1 MQVPNV
7 SSSPLVAIDCRTY
20 NQEKYIGDT
29 LEGFVMQKTNFPYVA
44 IVHDDA
50 STDDTAQ
57 IIKQYAE
64 KYPDIIKPIIE
75 TENQYSKAD
84 GSLTRV
90 LKEACRNTNAK
101 YIALCEGDDYWTDPN
116 KLQLQ
121 VDFLEYNPEYS
132 MCFHKVDILNEGTG
146 KIDSGCNQTKT
157 KDYEHEEMQSRLNV
171 ATCSALMR
179 KECYFEM
186 PNDHDFV
193 CTDNVLWATCRSM
206 GKVRGFDKVMGVY
219 RRVGTGWTAMT
230 TNLDKDRYYQHHLAW
245 IRHRKAMK
253 RHFPNI
259 DAKIF
264 DDIIVN
270 HAAIITILDARIYHH
285 NLKSHF
291 KEYYSEYGFKYLT
304 AMVKVLASS
313 SSKRLKSILQL
324 T

>member
-1 MQVPNV
+1 MQNSNV
-7 SSSPLVAIDCRTY
+7 SSAPLVAIDCRTY

-29 LEGFVMQKTNFPYVA
+29 LEGFVIQKTNFPFVA

-50 STDDTAQ
+50 STDGTAQ

-75 TENQYSKAD
+75 IENQYSKGD

-116 KLQLQ
+116 KLQMQ
-121 VDFLEYNPEYS
+121 VDFLESNHEYS

-146 KIDSGCNQTKT
+146 KIDSGCNKT
-157 KDYEHEEMQSRLNV
+157 ENKDYEHDEMQSRLNV
-171 ATCSALMR
+171 ATCSTLMR
-179 KECYFEM
+179 KECYFAM
-186 PNDHDFV
+186 PNDRDFI

-206 GKVRGFDKVMGVY
+206 GKVRGYDIVMGVY
-219 RRVGTGWTAMT
+219 RRVDTGWTAQFT
-230 TNLDKDRYYQHHLAW
+230 KLGKQKYYDLQFKW
-245 IRHRKAMK
+245 IRHRQAMK
-253 RHFPNI
+253 KYFPDIPAKVLDNI
-259 DAKIF
+259 IME
-264 DDIIVN
+264 N
-270 HAAIITILDARIYHH
+270 MAIITILDARIYHS

-304 AMVKVLASS
+304 AIVKVLASS
-313 SSKRLKSILQL
+313 TSKRIKSFFHIW
-324 T
+324 

>member
-1 MQVPNV
+1 MQIANV

-121 VDFLEYNPEYS
+121 VDFLESNPDYS

-146 KIDSGCNQTKT
+146 EIDSGCNQTET

-171 ATCSALMR
+171 ATCSTLMR
-179 KECYFEM
+179 KECYFGM

-206 GKVRGFDKVMGVY
+206 GKVRGFDRVMGVY

-230 TNLDKDRYYQHHLAW
+230 TNLDKDRYYNLHLAW
-245 IRHRKAMK
+245 IKHRQAMK

-259 DAKIF
+259 KSRVF
-264 DDIIVN
+264 DDIIVEN
-270 HAAIITILDARIYHH
+270 MAIVFLLDIRLFHANIRKHLIEYFSQQGFRFIRAFFSLIISTSIKRI
-285 NLKSHF
+285 
-291 KEYYSEYGFKYLT
+291 
-304 AMVKVLASS
+304 
-313 SSKRLKSILQL
+313 R
-324 T
+324 

>member
-1 MQVPNV
+1 ME
-7 SSSPLVAIDCRTY
+7 SPILAIRCTAY
-20 NQEKYIGDT
+20 NHEKYIKDT
-29 LEGFVMQKTNFPYVA
+29 LDGFVSQKTNFPFVA

-50 STDDTAQ
+50 STDNTAD
-57 IIKQYAE
+57 IICKYSQ
-64 KYPDIIKPIIE
+64 KYPEIIKPIFE
-75 TENQYSKAD
+75 AENQYSKQD
-84 GSLTRV
+84 GTFSRLMM
-90 LKEACRNTNAK
+90 EAVKSTGAK
-101 YIALCEGDDYWTDPN
+101 YVAMCEGDDYWTDPL
-116 KLQLQ
+116 KLQKQ
-121 VDFLEYNPEYS
+121 VDFLESHHDYS
-132 MCFHKVDILNEGTG
+132 MCFHKVDVLDQDTCQIDTG
-146 KIDSGCNQTKT
+146 CSLVESR
-157 KDYEHEEMQSRLNV
+157 DYEHEEMQSRLNV
-171 ATCSALMR
+171 PTCSTVLRM
-179 KECYFEM
+179 ECLVDS
-186 PNDHDFV
+186 PIDKDFIV
-193 CTDNVLWATCRSM
+193 GDNVLWATCRSM

-313 SSKRLKSILQL
+313 SSKRMKSILQL